1 MRGYVEIKE
10 DVYEDAIEHLYQL
23 KSMACKAIKKLS
35 EYLEEQEAAES
46 TTKHRNRFL

>member
-35 EYLEEQEAAES
+35 EYLEEEEVAES
-46 TTKHRNRFL
+46 KHRNRFL

>member
-35 EYLEEQEAAES
+35 EYLEEEEVAE
-46 TTKHRNRFL
+46 TKRRNRFL

>member
-35 EYLEEQEAAES
+35 EYLEEEEV
-46 TTKHRNRFL
+46 TETKHRNRFL

>member
-35 EYLEEQEAAES
+35 EYLEEEEAAE
-46 TTKHRNRFL
+46 TKHRNRFL